1 MSYHLV
7 PRVGE
12 VYKIFGR
19 AIICLGHCS
28 SNRKD
33 GYIMYDP
40 LFSQS
45 IFVSGWDGAR
55 TIWA

>member
-1 MSYHLV
+1 MAYQLI
-7 PRVGE
+7 PRAGE

-19 AIICLGHCS
+19 AVICLAQCS
-28 SNRKD
+28 SNPKD

-40 LFSQS
+40 LFGQR
-45 IFVSGWDGAR
+45 IFVSGWDGVR